1 MNYHLGNKNTYNTV
15 VLKSNLCDYSNFYIL
30 VGGDINI
37 IGYQV
42 TQVSFGNGSLVT
54 RWCWRFRFDHAN
66 IAQITKC
73 ITKVDGTTIDDAE
86 NLDLTMPI

>member
-66 IAQITKC
+66 IAQITKLLNASQ
-73 ITKVDGTTIDDAE
+73 KV
-86 NLDLTMPI
+86 MVQQ